1 MHKIVFDQTG
11 YTFFVLFNHYK
22 NVNCFSGSYKI
33 EELIRL
39 VNINVSIASP
49 IAKGEDHEIRYCVR
63 LLHHNLYNFS
73 SSAFVTKKVRFLDSV
88 PGLM

>member
-11 YTFFVLFNHYK
+11 YMLNIFILFDHYK
-22 NVNCFSGSYKI
+22 NVNCFSGSYEI
-33 EELIRL
+33 EELIWL

-49 IAKGEDHEIRYCVR
+49 IAKGEDHEIRYCVS
-63 LLHHNLYNFS
+63 NQYNFS
-73 SSAFVTKKVRFLDSV
+73 SSALVTKKVRFLDSV